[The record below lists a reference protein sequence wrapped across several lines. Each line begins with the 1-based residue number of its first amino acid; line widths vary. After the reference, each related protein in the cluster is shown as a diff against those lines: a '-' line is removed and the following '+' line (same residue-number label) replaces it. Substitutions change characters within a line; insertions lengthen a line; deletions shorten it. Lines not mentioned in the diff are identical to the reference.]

1 MGRIQ
6 TDVGLATGINI
17 GQTVDALMAIAARPR
32 DNLTARTA
40 AIQDEQTA
48 ITELAG
54 LLFALKSTAGKL
66 AKTSLFNSRTATS
79 SNPSALSVTV
89 DDEPPLGTYQFTP
102 LKTAQSQQLLSSGFQ
117 SADDP
122 IGAGSLSFRFG
133 EHVERATPLE
143 LLRGGQGIA
152 RGTIRITDRSG
163 ARAEIDLS
171 TALTVED
178 VLEAINGNTGISVTA
193 VAHGDGF
200 RLVDH
205 TGQTA
210 SNLKVE
216 EVGAGTTAASLGL
229 AGIDV
234 AADVADGQDVLW
246 LYDDLDLGQLND
258 GNGVRIDTVLADVA
272 FTLRDGTT
280 GTIDFSPIIPGGSQV
295 DHDRTLGDLIE
306 RLNAAAPGQLQ
317 AAIAPDG
324 DRLIVT
330 DLTSGGGE
338 FTLTSTGSHDVLGDL
353 GVDAA
358 AAGGTITGRRILAGT
373 RGVLLSSLDGGGG
386 LGQLGSLQLTDRTGA
401 TATVDLSTA
410 ETLQDVVE
418 LIDAAGV
425 GIEAG
430 VNAARTG
437 IRLADTTGSTAGNLV
452 VSSGDATNT
461 AEKLGVSVDDAVD
474 EVNGGD
480 LHLQVVGLNTRLAD
494 YNGGS
499 GVARGT
505 LTIRDSAGGATTV
518 NLQSNQIETIGDVIR
533 EINRMAD
540 NVRAEINPTG
550 DGIRLVDTAG
560 GAGEL
565 AVEEG
570 SSTTA
575 ADLHLL
581 GPVTQV
587 EIEGETH
594 QAVDGSTTHT
604 IELDGT
610 TTLNDLRDA
619 INGLDAGVSASIVA
633 DGSSRPYHLALYSDR
648 AGRVGRL
655 VIDTSRAGF
664 SMSEIARGQDA
675 LLAMGDLAR
684 PEAALLIS
692 SPTNRFTEV
701 MPGATL
707 EILQPTGS
715 PVSVTVGTGD
725 DDLVATVRAMV
736 EGYNRFRERLLELT
750 KYDEQSETLSVLTGD
765 GTALRLD
772 SDLSRFL
779 SGAFDGAGSIR
790 SLAEMGIRI
799 EDDATLS
806 LDASVLRDRFAADP
820 DAVEQFFTT
829 EDAGFAARLE
839 QLVEQLAGEDDSLLD
854 SRIDALAEKLER
866 NQQRIADLDE
876 QLASQRDRL
885 LMQFYRM
892 EVAVG
897 KMQTMLTA
905 LDSIQNME
913 PVRISARWT
922 NVR

>member
-6 TDVGLATGINI
+6 TNVGLATGIQI
-17 GQTVDALMAIAARPR
+17 GDTVDALMAIAARPR
-32 DNLTARTA
+32 DNLAARTA
-40 AIQDEQTA
+40 AIQDEQIA
-48 ITELAG
+48 ISELAG
-54 LLFALKSTAGKL
+54 LLFALKSTAAKL
-66 AKTSLFNSRTATS
+66 AKTTLFHSRTATS

-89 DDEPPLGTYQFTP
+89 DGEPPLGTYRFTP
-102 LKTAQSQQLLSSGFQ
+102 LRTAQSQQLLSSGFR

-122 IGAGSLSFRFG
+122 IGAGTLSFRFG

-143 LLRGGQGIA
+143 LLRGGQGFD

-163 ARAEIDLS
+163 AQAEIDLA
-171 TALTVED
+171 TAISVED
-178 VLEAINGNTGISVTA
+178 VLEAINGNTGINLTA
-193 VAHGDGF
+193 VARGDGF
-200 RLVDH
+200 WLLDN

-234 AADVADGQDVLW
+234 AADVADGQDVLR
-246 LYDDLDLGQLND
+246 LYEDLDLDQLND
-258 GNGVRIDTVLADVA
+258 GSGVRIDTILDDVA

-295 DHDRTLGDLIE
+295 DYDLTLGDVIE
-306 RLNAAAPGQLQ
+306 RINAAAPGQIQ
-317 AAIAPDG
+317 AAIAADG
-324 DRLIVT
+324 DRLVLT

-338 FTLTSTGSHDVLGDL
+338 FTLTATGSYDVLSDL
-353 GVDAA
+353 GLDSA
-358 AAGGTITGRRILAGT
+358 AAGGTITGRRVLAGT
-373 RGVLLSSLDGGGG
+373 QTVLLSSLGGGEG
-386 LGQLGSLQLTDRTGA
+386 LGQLGSLQLTDRSGA

-430 VNAARTG
+430 INSARTG
-437 IRLADTTGSTAGNLV
+437 VRLVDTTGSTAGNLIV
-452 VSSGDATNT
+452 ASGDATNT
-461 AEKLGVSVDDAVD
+461 AELLGIAVDDAVD
-474 EVNGGD
+474 EVAGGD

-505 LTIRDSAGGATTV
+505 FVIRDSAGVPTTV
-518 NLQSNQIETIGDVIR
+518 NLQSSQIETIGDVVR
-533 EINRMAD
+533 EINRLAD

-550 DGIRLVDTAG
+550 DGIRLVDTAD

-565 AVEEG
+565 EVEEG
-570 SSTTA
+570 SSTAA

-581 GPVTQV
+581 GAVAQV

-594 QAVDGSTTHT
+594 QVVDGSTTHT
-604 IELDGT
+604 IELDDT
-610 TTLNDLRDA
+610 TTLYELRDA
-619 INGLDAGVSASIVA
+619 INELDAGVTASIIA

-655 VIDTSRAGF
+655 VIDTSQAGF
-664 SMSEIARGQDA
+664 SMTEIAQGQDA
-675 LLAMGDLAR
+675 LLAMGDLTR
-684 PEAALLIS
+684 PETALLIS

-715 PVSVTVGTGD
+715 PVSVTVGTSD
-725 DDLVATVRAMV
+725 DDLVSAVRALV
-736 EGYNRFRERLLELT
+736 EGYNRFRDRLLTLT
-750 KYDEQSETLSVLTGD
+750 EYNEQSETLSILTGD

-779 SGAFDGAGSIR
+779 SGALDGAGPIR
-790 SLAEMGIRI
+790 SLAEVGIHV

-806 LDASVLRDRFAADP
+806 FDQSVLGDRFAADP

-829 EDAGFAARLE
+829 EDVGFAAKLE
-839 QLVEQLAGEDDSLLD
+839 QLVEQLAGEDDSLLEG
-854 SRIDALAEKLER
+854 RIDVLAEKIER
-866 NQQRIADLDE
+866 NQQRISEMDE
-876 QLASQRDRL
+876 QLASQRERL
-885 LMQFYRM
+885 LLQFYRM

-897 KMQTMLTA
+897 KMQTVLTA
-905 LDSIQNME
+905 LDSIQALE
-913 PVRISARWT
+913 PLRISERWT
-922 NVR
+922 NYR